1 MNSSPPL
8 TSQRSAAFA
17 RLASRV
23 LEALNEA
30 VDYRRDQGQTLT
42 QIADRLECH
51 RSVLTRV
58 LNGTSSN
65 LTLRTIS
72 DLLWATNFDPQDF
85 KVDPVEKICPNWI
98 AADESETDYVS
109 SIVTYPTKTLKM
121 ESPEISQI
129 SRGSVYQ
136 KPEWQVSLR

>member
-1 MNSSPPL
+1 MNFSQPL
-8 TSQRSAAFA
+8 VDRRSAAFA

-30 VDYRRDQGQTLT
+30 VDHRKEEGKTLT
-42 QIADRLECH
+42 ELADSLGCH

-72 DLLWATNFDPQDF
+72 DVLWAADYDPQDF
-85 KVDPVEKICPNWI
+85 KADPIESICSNGIGVD
-98 AADESETDYVS
+98 DQYVGATVS
-109 SIVTYPTKTLKM
+109 YPTKTIVLNPVI
-121 ESPEISQI
+121 EGVQT
-129 SRGSVYQ
+129 GSAYR
-136 KPEWQVSLR
+136 KPQLEMSLR

>member
-1 MNSSPPL
+1 MNSSLPL
-8 TSQRSAAFA
+8 TNQRGAAFT

-30 VDYRRDQGQTLT
+30 VNHRREEGQTLT
-42 QIADRLECH
+42 QIADRLGCN

-72 DLLWATNFDPQDF
+72 DVLWAANYDPQDF
-85 KVDPVEKICPNWI
+85 KADPVEKLARSTRASARLN
-98 AADESETDYVS
+98 
-109 SIVTYPTKTLKM
+109 IV
-121 ESPEISQI
+121 E
-129 SRGSVYQ
+129 V
-136 KPEWQVSLR
+136 